1 MQKENI
7 DFNEYI
13 DKNVKIFVKKN
24 PEPITGKVKDVKNK
38 FLLLQQKKAIKQENK
53 IVWAKRT
60 VKLEDI
66 EKII

>member
-53 IVWAKRT
+53 IV
-60 VKLEDI
+60 
-66 EKII
+66 

>member
-24 PEPITGKVKDVKNK
+24 PEPITGKVKDVKKK
-38 FLLLQQKKAIKQENK
+38 FLLL
-53 IVWAKRT
+53 
-60 VKLEDI
+60 
-66 EKII
+66 